1 MDPALLGTRLATT
14 AVAPLLKKL
23 FRQDGPG
30 AGLTDRPVRLAS
42 LLSFRGEKRALTE
55 PDVRKLAA
63 QLVRRALAAPG
74 ETACPPDEETAV
86 ADALARTLLALGD
99 LEMDD
104 VQAVRLGHAALA
116 RELRTRAPAPT
127 HLSADAA
134 VLLDSLTELACVH
147 VVHFFTQRS
156 TFVARTL
163 VEQTRAQAELIAK
176 LDELIARN
184 LRPDTA
190 AAEFERRYLDH
201 IAEKHNRI
209 TIYGIDLRESPDRWP
224 LEVAY
229 LSLEATTADSRPH
242 EGLDGLPDTGP
253 VTGRLPADTALAE
266 HPRVLLRGDAGSGK
280 TTLVQWL
287 AVSTA
292 TRTRA
297 TRTPSVADRV
307 PFVLPLRTL
316 LRTGT
321 LPSADAF
328 LTAVGCPHTAPDG
341 WASGILRS
349 GRGLVMIDGIDE
361 VPAADRTRTR
371 DWLLDLTHAYP
382 ANQWLVTSRPT
393 AVRPTW
399 LADRD
404 FRELVLAPMNRA
416 DVATFVHRWHT
427 AADAQPY
434 AEQLLTA
441 LRAKRDLA
449 RMATNPLMCG
459 LICALHRERRGFLPQ
474 GRKSLY
480 DAALSMLLTRR
491 DRERG
496 MGAPDGIDLSEEAQL
511 ELLQSLAYSLILCG
525 RTEMDHDGALLLLER
540 ALPNIASAAEQGDAS
555 AVFPHLLLRSGLL
568 REPAPGVVHFVHRT
582 FQDYLGARAAV
593 AEGHLD
599 ALVSHAGDPQWE
611 DVIRMAVAHARPTER
626 ARLLRQILASDHGP
640 RVSLLAL
647 ACLEDAT
654 SLDPRVREEVEARA
668 AGLIP
673 PRTAAEAQILAE
685 AGPLVLE
692 LLPGPEGLSED
703 EALGVVHTARL
714 VGKEYA
720 LPVLKRFRDHPDRRI
735 AGQLLSA
742 WGEFDTDEFVD
753 EVISHVARRGMFLT
767 ARTRDQAEALR
778 RLCPHP
784 ALSISGSYTAQE
796 LLTFV
801 DPDALKQLTVLDNP
815 VLDDLRPFL
824 RLRHLMTLSL
834 SNCTRPIDLGPLA
847 ELDLRWLELRLGG
860 EAGDVPGLKHLS
872 SLHILGIS
880 NTLNGDDLTTRLP
893 VEAPLNS
900 LFLGPGAIGTCGLKG
915 LSHWPTLSRL
925 NLDKGQCR
933 LTTRDFEELATHP
946 FLNDLLLHRLMLPE
960 FQGAPA
966 LPSIENLRLW
976 VLHGAEDLS
985 DLPRVFPNV
994 RKVTIAPPSTHY
1006 LPADRYVELFPYAE
1020 VEVGNSYW
1028 NIPPAQPNN

>member
-63 QLVRRALAAPG
+63 HLVRRALAEPG
-74 ETACPPDEETAV
+74 ETPCPPDEETAV

-116 RELRTRAPAPT
+116 RELRTRAPAPP
-127 HLSADAA
+127 HLSADATA
-134 VLLDSLTELACVH
+134 FLDSLTELACVH

-184 LRPDTA
+184 PRPDVA
-190 AAEFERRYLDH
+190 AAAFERRYLDH

-229 LSLEATTADSRPH
+229 LSLEATTAESRPH
-242 EGLDGLPDTGP
+242 EGLDGLPDAGP
-253 VTGRLPADTALAE
+253 VTVQFPADTALAE

-297 TRTPSVADRV
+297 ARTPSVADRI

-316 LRTGT
+316 LRTGI
-321 LPSADAF
+321 LPSPDAF
-328 LTAVGCPHTAPDG
+328 LAAVGCPHTAPDG
-341 WASGILRS
+341 WASGVLRS

-404 FRELVLAPMNRA
+404 FRELALAPMNRA

-434 AEQLLTA
+434 AEPLLSA

-496 MGAPDGIDLSEEAQL
+496 MGAPDGIELSEEAQL
-511 ELLQSLAYSLILCG
+511 ELLQSLAYSLILGG
-525 RTEMDHDGALLLLER
+525 RTEMDHDTALLLLER
-540 ALPNIASAAEQGDAS
+540 ALPHVASAAEQGDAR
-555 AVFPHLLLRSGLL
+555 AVFRHLLLRSGLL
-568 REPAPGVVHFVHRT
+568 REPGPGTVEFVHRT

-599 ALVSHAGDPQWE
+599 ALAGHAGDPQWE
-611 DVIRMAVAHARPTER
+611 DVIRMSVAHARPAER
-626 ARLLRQILASDHGP
+626 DALLRKLLATDTGP
-640 RVSLLAL
+640 RVALLAL

-654 SLDPRVREEVEARA
+654 SLSPAVRQEVESRA

-673 PRTAAEAQILAE
+673 PRTAAECRVLAE

-692 LLPGPEGLSED
+692 LLPGPEGLSDD

-714 VGKEYA
+714 VGTDASLPLLKQYRRHPHSSVRVRILQAWDQFEADEYA
-720 LPVLKRFRDHPDRRI
+720 DEILSGMSSQGVFVTVKSRAQARALHRI
-735 AGQLLSA
+735 GSPSLVNIHGSYTAEELLAFVSP
-742 WGEFDTDEFVD
+742 ETLTSLHVMDNPLLTDVVPF
-753 EVISHVARRGMFLT
+753 T
-767 ARTRDQAEALR
+767 ALR
-778 RLCPHP
+778 RLNSLG
-784 ALSISGSYTAQE
+784 LSSCGP
-796 LLTFV
+796 LL
-801 DPDALKQLTVLDNP
+801 
-815 VLDDLRPFL
+815 
-824 RLRHLMTLSL
+824 
-834 SNCTRPIDLGPLA
+834 DLGPLA
-847 ELDLRWLELRLGG
+847 ALELTGLTLGVAARGLERLTTLRTLFISSPLAGG
-860 EAGDVPGLKHLS
+860 
-872 SLHILGIS
+872 
-880 NTLNGDDLTTRLP
+880 DLTASLP
-893 VEAPLNS
+893 AEAPLE
-900 LFLGPGAIGTCGLKG
+900 
-915 LSHWPTLSRL
+915 TLSLSTGVLINTGLRGLGHWQTLRRL
-925 NLDKGQCR
+925 SLLASEGE
-933 LTTRDFEELATHP
+933 LATGDFEEMAAHP
-946 FLNDLLLHRLMLPE
+946 SLDELQLERDLLPSFAQHSPELRGIETLHL
-960 FQGAPA
+960 FG
-966 LPSIENLRLW
+966 LR
-976 VLHGAEDLS
+976 ESTDLTPLS
-985 DLPRVFPNV
+985 RVFTGV
-994 RKVTIAPPSTHY
+994 RTVIISAAQDQRLSAAPYNSAFPDADVEVRNTFWNAPP
-1006 LPADRYVELFPYAE
+1006 A
-1020 VEVGNSYW
+1020 
-1028 NIPPAQPNN
+1028 